1 MAMTAELSE
10 QVKDMYVATMLE
22 CHHLHLLALDFNIE
36 HMYCP
41 REFLRL
47 PLYFLSLSTP
57 QR

>member
-1 MAMTAELSE
+1 MTVELSE
-10 QVKDMYVATMLE
+10 HVKDTYVATMLE